1 MKRSLKLF
9 FFLLTAWFLTMC
21 DTNVCGCVQYDLD
34 ILIAIEDAGGN
45 DLLDPTLEGHLEEGD
60 IALYHEIKGEL
71 KKYEWNHEGKGIAFE
86 TGGEH
91 NRIHINSNP
100 TRGNKVVTVLR
111 VQDHPDIRIV
121 TKVNGENGARV
132 EKIWYK
138 DQLVWPVAGNTDGF
152 RSITVTL
159 E

>member
-9 FFLLTAWFLTMC
+9 LFLFTAWLLTMC
-21 DTNVCGCVQYDLD
+21 DTNVCGCVIYDLG
-34 ILIAIEDAGGN
+34 ITVAIEDTDGN
-45 DLLDPTLEGHLEEGD
+45 DLLDPTRESHLEEHD
-60 IALYHEIKGEL
+60 ITLYHEIKGEL
-71 KKYEWNHEGKGIAFE
+71 RTYQSISKGEGLILE
-86 TGGEH
+86 TGGGH
-91 NRIHINSNP
+91 NHVFIRSNA
-100 TRGNKVVTVLR
+100 TAGNKVVTVLR
-111 VQDHPDIRIV
+111 VKDHPDIRIV

-138 DQLVWPVAGNTDGF
+138 DQLVWPVAGNDGF